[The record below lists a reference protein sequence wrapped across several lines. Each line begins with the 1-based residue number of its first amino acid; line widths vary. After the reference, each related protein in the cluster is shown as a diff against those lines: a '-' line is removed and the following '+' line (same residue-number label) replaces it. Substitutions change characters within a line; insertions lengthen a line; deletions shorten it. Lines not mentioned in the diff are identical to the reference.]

1 MNYRFYMTEKYKL
14 TICENRLEVLA
25 YSVDEETMEDIM
37 ERVQEW
43 LNDKTISDDDYLAAL
58 GPCGK

>member
-1 MNYRFYMTEKYKL
+1 MTEKYKL

-25 YSVDEETMEDIM
+25 YAVDEETMEEIM